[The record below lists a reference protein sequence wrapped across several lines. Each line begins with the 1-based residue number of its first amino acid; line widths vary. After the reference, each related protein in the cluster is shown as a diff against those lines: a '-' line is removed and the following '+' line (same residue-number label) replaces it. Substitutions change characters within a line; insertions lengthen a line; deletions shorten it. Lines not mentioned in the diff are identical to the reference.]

1 MERVCLQELNMTN
14 REEVLIFLKR
24 LWNEENTDCP
34 ICGSKLEWLHKKAK
48 KNNCDWQCRRCNKV
62 YRTIHLLDELNE
74 RMPE

>member
-1 MERVCLQELNMTN
+1 MERVYLQELNMTN
-14 REEVLIFLKR
+14 REEVLTFLKR

-34 ICGSKLEWLHKKAK
+34 ICGSKLEWMHKKAK
-48 KNNCDWQCRRCNKV
+48 KNNCDWQCRRCNKA

>member
-14 REEVLIFLKR
+14 REEVLTFLKR
-24 LWNEENTDCP
+24 LWNGENTDCP
-34 ICGSKLEWLHKKAK
+34 ICGSKLEWMHKKAK
-48 KNNCDWQCRRCNKV
+48 KNNCDWQCRRCNKA

>member
-34 ICGSKLEWLHKKAK
+34 ICGSKLEWLHK
-48 KNNCDWQCRRCNKV
+48 NNCDWQCRRCNKV
-62 YRTIHLLDELNE
+62 YRTIPLLDELNE